1 MVRIISL
8 IASATE
14 IVCALGYQDE
24 LVGRS
29 HECDFPASIL
39 DLPVATKPRF
49 ETGGSSKEIDDRV
62 KAQVAERGAEDA
74 LGVYEV
80 FADKLRELKPTHII
94 TQTQCE
100 VCAVSLKDLEVAVRE
115 LTGFDAQIVSLQPN
129 SLGDVYEDFMRV
141 AEAIDD
147 PASGRRL
154 VSDCRNRLQRIAQE
168 SYQLEPRPRV
178 AGIEWAD
185 PLMAF
190 GNWTPSLI
198 GIAGGD
204 EVLGKADRHSP
215 QIDFAKLVAA
225 DPDVI
230 VFSPCGFDLKRALE
244 DLEILEANTGWGDLR
259 AVKTNRVY
267 VSDGNQYFNRAGPR
281 LVETAEI
288 LAEILHP
295 ECFSLGHANAWRQVT
310 SHKLSGKPEHQDPR
324 GTLLAD

>member
-1 MVRIISL
+1 MRIISL

-14 IVCALGYQDE
+14 IVCALGYEDE

-29 HECDFPASIL
+29 HECDYPPSIV
-39 DLPVATKPRF
+39 DLPVTTRPRF

-62 KAQVAERGAEDA
+62 KAQVSERAAEDA

-80 FADKLRELKPTHII
+80 FPDKLRELEPTHII

-100 VCAVSLKDLEVAVRE
+100 VCAVSLKDVEVAVRE
-115 LTGFDAQIVSLQPN
+115 LTGFDAQIVSLKPN
-129 SLGDVYEDFMRV
+129 TLEDVYADFRRV
-141 AEAIDD
+141 ANAIDD
-147 PASGRRL
+147 SAAGLRL

-204 EVLGKADRHSP
+204 EVLGKANHHSP
-215 QIDFAKLVAA
+215 QIDFAKLVSAN
-225 DPDVI
+225 PDAI
-230 VFSPCGFDLKRALE
+230 VFAPCGFDLKRALE
-244 DLEILEANTGWGDLR
+244 DLGILEANPGWSDLK

-267 VSDGNQYFNRAGPR
+267 VCDGNQYFNRAGPR
-281 LVETAEI
+281 LVETVEI
-288 LAEILHP
+288 LAEVLHP
-295 ECFSLGHANAWRQVT
+295 GFFSFGHANAWRQI
-310 SHKLSGKPEHQDPR
+310 SSSS
-324 GTLLAD
+324 